1 MGVVE
6 TVIITL
12 IWIGL
17 VVGLIFLVL
26 WALEKFGLALPP
38 RVVQIGW
45 VIAVLIILLI
55 LWRGFGHLL
64 PGI

>member
-1 MGVVE
+1 MVE
-6 TVIITL
+6 SLIVTL

-17 VVGLIFLVL
+17 VVGLVFLVL

-45 VIAVLIILLI
+45 VIAVLIIILI
-55 LWRGFGHLL
+55 LWRSFGHLL